1 MRPICSLPFLQSP
14 ARLLRRAKLLPLV
27 GAVALAGA
35 ALACAQGPLPPASA
49 FAAIVH
55 QPATETAFTLD
66 RSMLAA
72 AEGLLNGQDAE
83 GHRIAAG
90 LNSVTVHNYH
100 YRDGADYDP
109 GAFAALDQQFRASG
123 YQHLVNANAH
133 GGPST
138 TDLWLRFQG
147 ANVNSVVVLTR
158 GDRNMSAVVVDCT
171 LRPLDLLH
179 LGGHFGIP
187 QISPGAVMIP
197 PQPPAGA
204 VMVPANPQGYAV
216 PDPQPYPA
224 PQPQAQS
231 KPMQNPPT
239 LKHHTLDDP
248 Q

>member
-1 MRPICSLPFLQSP
+1 MRPLRSLS
-14 ARLLRRAKLLPLV
+14 ATVLLA
-27 GAVALAGA
+27 AVAAACGVAGG
-35 ALACAQGPLPPASA
+35 QGLPPSA
-49 FAAIVH
+49 AFTSIVH
-55 QPATETAFTLD
+55 APATETTFTFD

-72 AEGLLNGQDAE
+72 TDGFFSSQDPEA
-83 GHRIAAG
+83 RRVAAG

-109 GAFAALDQQFRASG
+109 GAFAALDSNFKLSG

-147 ANVNSVVVLTR
+147 PNVNSVVVLTR
-158 GDRNMSAVVVDCT
+158 GDRNMSAIVVDCT

-187 QISPGAVMIP
+187 QVSPGAIMVP
-197 PQPPAGA
+197 AQPPAGA
-204 VMVPANPQGYAV
+204 MMVPA
-216 PDPQPYPA
+216 A
-224 PQPQAQS
+224 PITRQNSQAQS
-231 KPMQNPPT
+231 QPMANPPT
-239 LKHHTLDDP
+239 LKHHTQDDP